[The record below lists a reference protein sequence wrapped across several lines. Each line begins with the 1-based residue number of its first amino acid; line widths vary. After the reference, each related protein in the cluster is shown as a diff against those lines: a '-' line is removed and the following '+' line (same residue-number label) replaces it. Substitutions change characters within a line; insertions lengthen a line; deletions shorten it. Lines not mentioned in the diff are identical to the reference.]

1 MNALSKLIAVEAK
14 LFLREPVSLFFVF
27 ALPLGLMLVFGLP
40 QRGASGGDAGQ
51 HGELTFLPALA
62 LALTIGMLALF
73 TLPMALGIYRERR
86 VLRRLATTPVNP
98 ALLLVAQVVV
108 NLVMGVAGA
117 VVTAV
122 GVRFLLDQPAP
133 ANVPAFVLAFLL
145 GVACLFAVGLLIAAL
160 APSARAAQS
169 IGPALFFPLLFL
181 AGACCRATRCRR
193 CWPASATTRRSG
205 PPWTR
210 SRRPGPATA
219 RRGRSCS
226 PWRSP
231 PSSAVSWPPASS
243 AGSER
248 KGPLLTPPVET
259 GSLLTSGLR
268 GTRPA
273 RGSLRVFGEC
283 DLDYVRGGRGS
294 SPTVGR
300 AFLPP
305 PVPPAAERGVAPRS
319 VIRSAQRPARPRRSD
334 ERRRSCDDSFRIR
347 PHCPDGEPHRQ
358 R

>member
-40 QRGASGGDAGQ
+40 QRGTSGGDAGQ

-181 AGACCRATRCRR
+181 AGAWLPRDQMPAVLARIGDYSPLGATVDTLAAAWAGDSPAWPQLLALAVTAVVGSVLATR
-193 CWPASATTRRSG
+193 
-205 PPWTR
+205 
-210 SRRPGPATA
+210 
-219 RRGRSCS
+219 
-226 PWRSP
+226 
-231 PSSAVSWPPASS
+231 
-243 AGSER
+243 
-248 KGPLLTPPVET
+248 
-259 GSLLTSGLR
+259 
-268 GTRPA
+268 
-273 RGSLRVFGEC
+273 F
-283 DLDYVRGGRGS
+283 
-294 SPTVGR
+294 
-300 AFLPP
+300 
-305 PVPPAAERGVAPRS
+305 
-319 VIRSAQRPARPRRSD
+319 
-334 ERRRSCDDSFRIR
+334 FRW
-347 PHCPDGEPHRQ
+347 E
-358 R
+358 